1 MVVIKHCNRASYTS
15 GFGNHRYSPPIA
27 VIYEA
32 SVLSCRNKV
41 SYTSGF

>member
-15 GFGNHRYSPPIA
+15 GFGNRRYRPPIA

-32 SVLSCRNKV
+32 LVLRYRNRV
-41 SYTSGF
+41 SFTSNF